1 MKPMAVWK
9 LLCVV
14 SAAVALCLAADDA
27 GKLLPDGPGKEI
39 VVRLCTECHG
49 PENFR
54 KVRHDKDEWSDS
66 VADMVDR
73 GAEGTP
79 AELAAVVDYLAQNF
93 GPDSKVNVNTAP
105 LQELKAQLEFSVAE
119 ALAVIAYRQNNG
131 SFKEWR
137 DLLKVNGVDPR
148 KVEAK
153 KEKMG
158 FWRPTAP

>member
-1 MKPMAVWK
+1 VKRMVACLGV
-9 LLCVV
+9 
-14 SAAVALCLAADDA
+14 AAAALCMAAGEDA
-27 GKLLPDGPGKEI
+27 KLLPDGPGKEI

-66 VADMVDR
+66 VGDMVDR
-73 GAEGTP
+73 GAKGTP
-79 AELAAVVDYLAQNF
+79 AELEAVVDYLAQNF
-93 GPDSKVNVNTAP
+93 GADSKVNVNTAP
-105 LQELKAQLEFSVAE
+105 LQELKAQLDFSVPE
-119 ALAVIAYRQNNG
+119 ALAVIAYRQNKG
-131 SFKEWR
+131 AFKEWR

-158 FWRPTAP
+158 F

>member
-1 MKPMAVWK
+1 MVTGVGVA
-9 LLCVV
+9 
-14 SAAVALCLAADDA
+14 AAVLCLAANEDA
-27 GKLLPDGPGKEI
+27 KLLPDSPGKEI

-54 KVRHDKDEWSDS
+54 KVRHDKDEWTDS
-66 VADMVDR
+66 VGDMVDR
-73 GAEGTP
+73 GAKGTP

-93 GPDSKVNVNTAP
+93 GADSKVNVNTAP
-105 LQELKAQLEFSVAE
+105 LQELKAQLDFTVPE
-119 ALAVIAYRQNNG
+119 ALAVIAYRQNHG

-137 DLLKVNGVDPR
+137 DLLKVNGLDAQ

-158 FWRPTAP
+158 F

>member
-1 MKPMAVWK
+1 MKHT
-9 LLCVV
+9 
-14 SAAVALCLAADDA
+14 AACAGVAAAALCMAAGEDA
-27 GKLLPDGPGKEI
+27 KLLPDGPGKEI

-66 VADMVDR
+66 VGDMVDR
-73 GAEGTP
+73 GAKGTP
-79 AELAAVVDYLAQNF
+79 AELEAVVDYLAQNF
-93 GPDSKVNVNTAP
+93 GTDSKVNVNTAP
-105 LQELKAQLEFSVAE
+105 LQELKAQLDFSVPE
-119 ALAVIAYRQNNG
+119 ALAVIAYRQNKG
-131 SFKEWR
+131 AFKEWR

-158 FWRPTAP
+158 F

>member
-1 MKPMAVWK
+1 MKHT
-9 LLCVV
+9 
-14 SAAVALCLAADDA
+14 AACAGVAAAALCMAAGEDA
-27 GKLLPDGPGKEI
+27 KLLPDGPGKEI

-66 VADMVDR
+66 VGDMVDR
-73 GAEGTP
+73 GAKGTP
-79 AELAAVVDYLAQNF
+79 AELEAVVNYLAQNF
-93 GPDSKVNVNTAP
+93 GADSKVNVNTAP
-105 LQELKAQLEFSVAE
+105 LQELKAQLDFSVPE
-119 ALAVIAYRQNNG
+119 ALAVIAYRQNKG
-131 SFKEWR
+131 AFKEWR

-158 FWRPTAP
+158 F

>member
-1 MKPMAVWK
+1 MKRMVACLGV
-9 LLCVV
+9 
-14 SAAVALCLAADDA
+14 AAAALCMAAGEDA
-27 GKLLPDGPGKEI
+27 KLLPDGPGKEI

-66 VADMVDR
+66 VGDMVDR
-73 GAEGTP
+73 GAKGTP
-79 AELAAVVDYLAQNF
+79 AELEAVVNYLAQNF
-93 GPDSKVNVNTAP
+93 GADSKVNVNTAP
-105 LQELKAQLEFSVAE
+105 LQELKAQLDFSVPE
-119 ALAVIAYRQNNG
+119 ALAVIAYRQNKG
-131 SFKEWR
+131 AFKEWR

-158 FWRPTAP
+158 F

>member
-1 MKPMAVWK
+1 MKRMVACLGV
-9 LLCVV
+9 
-14 SAAVALCLAADDA
+14 AAAALCMAAGEDA
-27 GKLLPDGPGKEI
+27 KLLPDGPGKEI

-66 VADMVDR
+66 VGDMVDR
-73 GAEGTP
+73 GAKGTP
-79 AELAAVVDYLAQNF
+79 AELEAVVDYLAQNF
-93 GPDSKVNVNTAP
+93 GADSKVNVNTAP
-105 LQELKAQLEFSVAE
+105 LQELKAQLDFSVPE
-119 ALAVIAYRQNNG
+119 ALAVIAYRQNKG
-131 SFKEWR
+131 AFKEWR

-158 FWRPTAP
+158 F

>member
-1 MKPMAVWK
+1 MVACLGV
-9 LLCVV
+9 
-14 SAAVALCLAADDA
+14 AAAALCMAAGEDA
-27 GKLLPDGPGKEI
+27 KLLPDGPGKEI

-66 VADMVDR
+66 VGDMVDR
-73 GAEGTP
+73 GAKGTP
-79 AELAAVVDYLAQNF
+79 AELEAVVDYLAQNF
-93 GPDSKVNVNTAP
+93 GADSKVNVNTAP
-105 LQELKAQLEFSVAE
+105 LQELKAQLDFSVPE
-119 ALAVIAYRQNNG
+119 ALAVIAYRQNKG
-131 SFKEWR
+131 AFKEWR

-158 FWRPTAP
+158 F

>member
-1 MKPMAVWK
+1 VKRMVACLGV
-9 LLCVV
+9 
-14 SAAVALCLAADDA
+14 AAAALCMAAGEDA
-27 GKLLPDGPGKEI
+27 KLLPDGPGKEI

-66 VADMVDR
+66 VGDMVDR
-73 GAEGTP
+73 GAKGTP
-79 AELAAVVDYLAQNF
+79 AELEAVVNYLAQNF
-93 GPDSKVNVNTAP
+93 GADSKVNVNTAP
-105 LQELKAQLEFSVAE
+105 LQELKAQLDFSVPE
-119 ALAVIAYRQNNG
+119 ALAVIAYRQNKG
-131 SFKEWR
+131 AFKEWR

-158 FWRPTAP
+158 F

>member
-1 MKPMAVWK
+1 VKSMVACLGV
-9 LLCVV
+9 
-14 SAAVALCLAADDA
+14 AAAALCMAAGEDA
-27 GKLLPDGPGKEI
+27 KLLPDGPGKEI

-66 VADMVDR
+66 VGDMVDR
-73 GAEGTP
+73 GAKGTP
-79 AELAAVVDYLAQNF
+79 AELEAVVDYLAQNF
-93 GPDSKVNVNTAP
+93 GTDSKVNVNTAP
-105 LQELKAQLEFSVAE
+105 LQELKAQLDFSVPE
-119 ALAVIAYRQNNG
+119 ALAVIAYRQNKG
-131 SFKEWR
+131 AFKEWR

-158 FWRPTAP
+158 F